1 MTQPIRIGSRGSQ
14 LALWQANHIAGQ
26 LRALGHEVAIEI
38 IRTTGDRMQEPSP
51 TSSGAP
57 GASHSGTRESVTPDP
72 GSPFI
77 RDEPAL
83 SEAGRPSRTGQ
94 SADEWGGITSEPTL
108 SKGIFIK
115 EIEEALA
122 AGEID
127 LAVHSLKDLP
137 TQLDPRFTLAAIP
150 QRADPRDAFV
160 CEQFWALHALPIG
173 ARIGT
178 TSPRRRAQILALR
191 PDIAFVE
198 LRGNVDT
205 RLRKLAEGQCDALVL
220 AAAGLDRLSRAEWVH
235 QRFDVDELCPAPGQ
249 GALALET
256 RAATYAV
263 FSSPERDNAIR
274 AAVAQLDHPATRFS
288 VDAER
293 EVLAA
298 LGGGCSVPI
307 GVHCAPVPDTHGE
320 MADGAV
326 AMWRIHAQVL
336 APDGE
341 QMVCGFMEPPVGI
354 SACELGL
361 SLAEDLKLHGAED
374 LLRAFA
380 TEP

>member
-1 MTQPIRIGSRGSQ
+1 KADRELNLWSLESDADCRGHHPVYRSRYILNLMANAPLRIGTRGSQ
-14 LALWQANHIAGQ
+14 LALWQANYIAQ
-26 LRALGHEVAIEI
+26 ELRALGHEVGIEI
-38 IRTTGDRMQEPSP
+38 IRTTGDRIQE
-51 TSSGAP
+51 TA
-57 GASHSGTRESVTPDP
+57 T
-72 GSPFI
+72 
-77 RDEPAL
+77 
-83 SEAGRPSRTGQ
+83 
-94 SADEWGGITSEPTL
+94 EPTL

-115 EIEEALA
+115 EIEDALA

-137 TQLDPRFTLAAIP
+137 TELDPRFTLAAIP
-150 QRADPRDAFV
+150 LRADPRDAFV
-160 CEQFWALHALPIG
+160 CEEFWALHALPIG

-191 PDIAFVE
+191 PDIQFVE

-220 AAAGLDRLSRAEWVH
+220 AAAGLD
-235 QRFDVDELCPAPGQ
+235 Q

-263 FSSPERDNAIR
+263 FSSPDRDNAIR
-274 AAVAQLDHPATRFS
+274 AAVAALDHPATRFS
-288 VDAER
+288 VEAER

-320 MADGAV
+320 MADG
-326 AMWRIHAQVL
+326 
-336 APDGE
+336 
-341 QMVCGFMEPPVGI
+341 
-354 SACELGL
+354 S
-361 SLAEDLKLHGAED
+361 
-374 LLRAFA
+374 
-380 TEP
+380 

>member
-1 MTQPIRIGSRGSQ
+1 KADRELNLWSLESDADCRGHHPVYRSRYILNLMANAPLRIGTRGSQ
-14 LALWQANHIAGQ
+14 LALWQANYIAQ
-26 LRALGHEVAIEI
+26 ELRALGHEVGIEI
-38 IRTTGDRMQEPSP
+38 IRTTGDRIQE
-51 TSSGAP
+51 TA
-57 GASHSGTRESVTPDP
+57 T
-72 GSPFI
+72 
-77 RDEPAL
+77 
-83 SEAGRPSRTGQ
+83 
-94 SADEWGGITSEPTL
+94 EPTL

-115 EIEEALA
+115 EIEDALA

-137 TQLDPRFTLAAIP
+137 TELDPRFTLAAIP
-150 QRADPRDAFV
+150 LRADPRDAFV
-160 CEQFWALHALPIG
+160 CEEFWALHALPIG

-191 PDIAFVE
+191 PDIQFVE

-220 AAAGLDRLSRAEWVH
+220 AAAGLDRLNRAESVH
-235 QRFDVDELCPAPGQ
+235 QRFDIDELCPAPGQ

-263 FSSPERDNAIR
+263 FSSPDRDNAIR
-274 AAVAQLDHPATRFS
+274 AAVAALDHPATRFS
-288 VDAER
+288 VEAER

-320 MADGAV
+320 MADGSV
-326 AMWRIHAQVL
+326 AAWRIHAQVL

-341 QMVCGFMEPPVGI
+341 QMVCGFMEAPIGT
-354 SACELGL
+354 SARDLGL
-361 SLAEDLKLHGAED
+361 ELAADLKLRGADE
-374 LLRAFA
+374 LLAQPA
-380 TEP
+380 